1 MNLFVGIGRITDAFE
16 NGRMLKFTL
25 SVHQERPCNV
35 PCLIFDPNCGIKDFI
50 QQVQKEQKFV
60 WLKGKISTYEYE
72 FKGKK
77 VVMVEVVS
85 HPKTIIVI

>member
-1 MNLFVGIGRITDAFE
+1 MNLFVGIGKITDTFE

-25 SVHQERPCNV
+25 TVNQERPCNV
-35 PCLIFDPNCGIKDFI
+35 PCLIFDPDQKIKDFI
-50 QQVQKEQKFV
+50 EQVKKEQKFV

-77 VVMVEVVS
+77 GVKVEVVS